1 MPIVPDNDDDDDDDD
16 DVDKNYDSY
25 NDDDVIDDNNDD
37 NVDDDNNK
45 TDGDN
50 DDYDYLY
57 IDLLL
62 VTIPC
67 GRKVDMVYTSLTMT
81 LVSRACLVVTD

>member
-1 MPIVPDNDDDDDDDD
+1 MIN
-16 DVDKNYDSY
+16 
-25 NDDDVIDDNNDD
+25 
-37 NVDDDNNK
+37 NNK

-50 DDYDYLY
+50 HDYDYLY
-57 IDLLL
+57 IGLLL
-62 VTIPC
+62 ATIPC